1 MKILYPI
8 SIVFFLS
15 ACAIQQPE
23 LVKVDTEKYPLDT
36 DVANISFLRMEGAAD
51 HYNNRY
57 KKLRS
62 HKAFA
67 QSRAGAWGF
76 YGGQPNAELA
86 MQEALNDCRK
96 HNADNEKTEPC
107 KIVNLDGYWGT
118 QLFSGLPGP
127 KPYTATE
134 ITNILADNSIVHSS
148 NRTGFKRFFDKS
160 GQHIFD
166 PDRGFYLTGYW
177 YVRETDNKLCDW
189 EVDSKKPRCAA
200 IKIEE
205 NLITLDYDGGLPFIT
220 KLVSGN
226 ATDPIDNPGLNFD
239 PSTELAL
246 SELQDVVIQPPEATL
261 ETELAAFSGA
271 WYGTWYAGRDFAI
284 IVEQINPQTASLIY
298 AWGPNKLNNRSQA
311 GSIKT
316 TAQLDGAKLRF
327 KLWGDSGVLTLRPSG
342 NLNIDWTSDDWSGR
356 SIASR
361 WPNPPWDSPITKK
374 LETPDLTKPRTEL
387 TLFTLIDSE
396 EPGTEPVHTGYFSA
410 FGPSTEPAHHAFQG
424 RIEFGSSRVV
434 GRPAG
439 NQGFRHYPGFPVI
452 SLDFYTV
459 GDELVP
465 QERHRL
471 ITRGADSPW
480 DLIVEPG
487 RVWSEAGDS
496 GWSRAAFP
504 FVLVEKQGTLLRNGV
519 ATFVYN
525 ADNMS
530 PIHFQIGKESTANRH
545 LDLWGLVQASYTPN
559 SPSELQAWIDAYARE
574 IADRI
579 NIHPW
584 SELEA
589 RFGTE
594 LLDQFDGKRI
604 RRHISK
610 SGLIID
616 GEVYSS
622 DCRTR
627 YGPQPYCRHM
637 RHAVYSVSK
646 TLLGWLTTLR
656 MAQKYG
662 AEIMQYKVS
671 DLVELKTNDKHWKDV
686 TIEHLLSMVSGI
698 GDYEPTRVSYYVET
712 IGTSSEMALARAA
725 TWKDKLAVV
734 ETTGF
739 YRWGPGKVFRYAS
752 FDPFILALALSELHR
767 RKEGANANLWEMMNH
782 EVFRPIGIA
791 NLPIRQT
798 PADERGY
805 SVPIF
810 SYGAFVTLEDVA
822 KIETLIRADGNFGG
836 QQILHAE
843 LLKESFD
850 GTVEKSGYP
859 TGWINNTGEESR
871 YFRYFWH
878 GLYSSTT
885 GCKVL
890 APLMS
895 GWGGNAVL
903 IMPNGITALRFASG
917 PDEDDDND
925 TYDQKPM
932 GRVADGIR
940 PLCVANE

>member
-387 TLFTLIDSE
+387 TLSTLIDSE

-410 FGPSTEPAHHAFQG
+410 FGPSAEPAHHAFQG

-471 ITRGADSPW
+471 ITRGALLWNQLITYGKSPVKSQESPDSAG
-480 DLIVEPG
+480 IPG
-487 RVWSEAGDS
+487 CRRVGPTTRE
-496 GWSRAAFP
+496 
-504 FVLVEKQGTLLRNGV
+504 E
-519 ATFVYN
+519 
-525 ADNMS
+525 
-530 PIHFQIGKESTANRH
+530 
-545 LDLWGLVQASYTPN
+545 PN
-559 SPSELQAWIDAYARE
+559 S
-574 IADRI
+574 
-579 NIHPW
+579 
-584 SELEA
+584 
-589 RFGTE
+589 
-594 LLDQFDGKRI
+594 
-604 RRHISK
+604 
-610 SGLIID
+610 
-616 GEVYSS
+616 
-622 DCRTR
+622 
-627 YGPQPYCRHM
+627 
-637 RHAVYSVSK
+637 
-646 TLLGWLTTLR
+646 
-656 MAQKYG
+656 
-662 AEIMQYKVS
+662 
-671 DLVELKTNDKHWKDV
+671 
-686 TIEHLLSMVSGI
+686 
-698 GDYEPTRVSYYVET
+698 
-712 IGTSSEMALARAA
+712 
-725 TWKDKLAVV
+725 
-734 ETTGF
+734 
-739 YRWGPGKVFRYAS
+739 
-752 FDPFILALALSELHR
+752 IL
-767 RKEGANANLWEMMNH
+767 
-782 EVFRPIGIA
+782 P
-791 NLPIRQT
+791 
-798 PADERGY
+798 
-805 SVPIF
+805 
-810 SYGAFVTLEDVA
+810 
-822 KIETLIRADGNFGG
+822 
-836 QQILHAE
+836 
-843 LLKESFD
+843 
-850 GTVEKSGYP
+850 
-859 TGWINNTGEESR
+859 
-871 YFRYFWH
+871 
-878 GLYSSTT
+878 
-885 GCKVL
+885 
-890 APLMS
+890 
-895 GWGGNAVL
+895 
-903 IMPNGITALRFASG
+903 
-917 PDEDDDND
+917 
-925 TYDQKPM
+925 
-932 GRVADGIR
+932 
-940 PLCVANE
+940 